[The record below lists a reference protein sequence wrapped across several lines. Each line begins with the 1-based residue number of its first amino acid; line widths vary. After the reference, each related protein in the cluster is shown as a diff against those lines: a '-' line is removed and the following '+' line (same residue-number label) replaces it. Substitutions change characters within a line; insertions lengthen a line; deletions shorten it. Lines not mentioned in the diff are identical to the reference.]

1 MVLECCSVSLH
12 LKRSMGERQQ
22 HLSLQCQSAMTSE
35 WILQDLSVR
44 IHVLL
49 CFSSTLVYT
58 ATCKLSGVDIWEE
71 Q

>member
-1 MVLECCSVSLH
+1 MVLECCSVRLH
-12 LKRSMGERQQ
+12 LKRSMGERQWRLQ

-49 CFSSTLVYT
+49 KHSSVHSD
-58 ATCKLSGVDIWEE
+58 KLSGVDIWEK